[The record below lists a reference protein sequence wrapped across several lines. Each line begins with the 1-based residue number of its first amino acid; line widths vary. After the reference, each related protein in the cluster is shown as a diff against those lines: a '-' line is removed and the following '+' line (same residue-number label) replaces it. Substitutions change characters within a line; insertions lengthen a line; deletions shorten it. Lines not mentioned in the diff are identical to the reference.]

1 MFAGEIMFT
10 GETKMYLRVYA
21 FEKKYGIVIRHT
33 FVLYLTPSWEFVVT
47 LDGDYFDGYK
57 SRPRCGFEE
66 EITRRAK
73 QRGWYVP

>member
-33 FVLYLTPSWEFVVT
+33 FVVWLTPSLEYVVT
-47 LDGDYFDGYK
+47 LDGEYFDGYE

-73 QRGWYVP
+73 LRGWYVP